1 MEGISECFDA
11 LPLNAIFVFDIEKW
25 REMKGNIE
33 LLDMCIVFAF
43 ELIRAKDVRI
53 YIYKEVKRSDDLWRF
68 ACGDV

>member
-1 MEGISECFDA
+1 
-11 LPLNAIFVFDIEKW
+11 
-25 REMKGNIE
+25 MKGNVG
-33 LLDMCIVFAF
+33 LLDMCMCIVFAF